1 MGNNC
6 NLGSLICFFVILT
19 LAADAIERGLDIV
32 VGTPGRL
39 MDHVVNGSLNLREL
53 R

>member
-1 MGNNC
+1 M
-6 NLGSLICFFVILT
+6 FFVILT
-19 LAADAIERGLDIV
+19 SAADAIERGLDIV